1 MKSLQRIF
9 QSLRRKTVLLGLGLA
24 MLALTLIGVGGMLL
38 SVWYAEGVRG
48 SASAINVAGS
58 LRMQSHRM
66 GSLVLARLEFGGL
79 RDLTLDDAITRFE
92 SSLGHASL
100 KMALERFPDSRY
112 AAIYRSVQATWLT
125 QLKPQLVLETTFPPG
140 SRVEDRH
147 RDLLIRIDLFVND
160 IDHMVAELERETEL
174 KIQNLRSV
182 LGLALLLTV
191 TVMGFV
197 LVWLS
202 RALLNPLGELVTQAG
217 QIARGDFSARVTHVA
232 DDELGQVSR
241 SFNVMAEDLN
251 KLYQG
256 LEMRVQEKTLE
267 LTRSNRSLSLLYRS
281 IAHLYDAP
289 GAEATYRAILVDI
302 ESLLGAQG
310 SMTCLFHG
318 ERAEVLA
325 STLSAA
331 RAPCRERDCAGCLA
345 ASASSPGGPRREG
358 GYLYLPLRDSEQLYG
373 VLRLTLPERG
383 ELETWQSELLEALS
397 KHIGIAL
404 GITHRLEQERRVLLL
419 EERSVIAREL
429 HDSIAQA
436 LSYMKIQASLMQPL
450 LSDPSRNP
458 ESEVI
463 LRDLREG
470 INAAYRQ
477 LRELLA
483 TFRLGMEGNFLDL
496 LSKTLEEFSQR
507 GGLHIHR
514 NIDLGHCHLAPQQE
528 IHLLQI
534 VREAL
539 SNILRHAQAFQV
551 WVNLRC
557 TDDHWVEARIE
568 DDGIGLPESFAGR
581 DHYGL
586 SIMRE
591 RAQGLHGEIHF
602 GGRTDPDGPLPGTSV
617 AVRFQATGR
626 GTNISANVDKI
637 AS

>member
-1 MKSLQRIF
+1 MF
-9 QSLRRKTVLLGLGLA
+9 ESLRRKTVLLGLGLA

-79 RDLTLDDAITRFE
+79 RELTLDEAITRFE
-92 SSLGHASL
+92 TSLGHASL
-100 KMALERFPDSRY
+100 KMTLDRFPDSRY

-125 QLKPQLVLETTFPPG
+125 QLKPRLVQETTFPPG

-160 IDHMVAELERETEL
+160 IDQMVAELERETEL
-174 KIQNLRSV
+174 KIQHLRSV
-182 LGLALLLTV
+182 LGLALLLTI

-197 LVWLS
+197 MVWLR

-217 QIARGDFSARVTHVA
+217 HIARGDFSARVAHVA
-232 DDELGQVSR
+232 DDELGQVGR

-256 LEMRVQEKTLE
+256 LEMLVQEKTLE

-281 IAHLYDAP
+281 IAQLYEDP

-318 ERAEVLA
+318 EGAEVLA

-331 RAPCRERDCAGCLA
+331 RAPCRDGDCAGCLA
-345 ASASSPGGPRREG
+345 ASAVAPGGPRQEG
-358 GYLYLPLRDSEQLYG
+358 GFLYLPLRDSEQLYG
-373 VLRLTLPERG
+373 VLRLTLPENG
-383 ELETWQSELLEALS
+383 DIEPWQAELLEALS

-436 LSYMKIQASLMQPL
+436 LSYMKIQTSLMQPL
-450 LSDPSRNP
+450 LNDPSRNA

-483 TFRLGMEGNFLDL
+483 TFRLGMDGNFLDL
-496 LSKTLEEFSQR
+496 LVKTLEEFSQR
-507 GGLHIHR
+507 GNLVIHR
-514 NIDLGHCHLAPQQE
+514 TIDLGHCHLAPQQE

-539 SNILRHAQAFQV
+539 SNVLRHAHATQV
-551 WVNLRC
+551 WVSVRG
-557 TDDHWVEARIE
+557 DDTHAVEARIE
-568 DDGIGLPESFAGR
+568 DDGVGLPESFAGR

-591 RAQGLHGEIHF
+591 RAQGLHGEIQF
-602 GGRTDPDGPLPGTSV
+602 GGRASPEGPLPGTSIT
-617 AVRFQATGR
+617 VRFQAIGR
-626 GTNISANVDKI
+626 DTHISANVGKI
-637 AS
+637 AA